1 MVCYLTQN
9 METKWF
15 VILKHGNKM
24 VYYLTQT
31 WKQNGLLFNTKHGNK
46 MVCYLTQNMET
57 KWFVI

>member
-9 METKWF
+9 METKWC
-15 VILKHGNKM
+15 VIWHK
-24 VYYLTQT
+24 T

-57 KWFVI
+57 KSFI

>member
-15 VILKHGNKM
+15 K
-24 VYYLTQT
+24 QT

>member
-1 MVCYLTQN
+1 MVYLTQN

-15 VILKHGNKM
+15 VIQHK
-24 VYYLTQT
+24 T
-31 WKQNGLLFNTKHGNK
+31 WKQYGLLFNTKHGNK